1 MFQLLKETTRSK
13 ARRGEFTTSH
23 GVVPT
28 PVFMPVGTQA
38 TIKATDHLRLA
49 HTHQIPVILGN
60 TYHLYL
66 RPGTE
71 IIAQAGGLHR
81 FMNRNGAILTDS
93 GGYQVFSLADR
104 RKIDSDGVVFKS
116 HLDGSSHRFTPENV
130 IDIQRQLGS
139 DIMMVLDEC
148 PPYPCEMSY
157 LKESLDLTHRWAA
170 RCLDAFNRTEP
181 HYGHHQALFA
191 ITQGGTNA
199 KYRRESAMVL
209 SQLGT
214 DGMAIGGLSV
224 GEPNELMYE
233 MTDISTDVLPADRPR
248 YLMGVGT
255 PADLLE
261 SVARGIDMFDCVM
274 PTRNARN
281 GMLFTR
287 NGIINIK
294 NARWKHCFES
304 ADPGFES
311 ELCQN
316 HSLAYLHHLFRAG
329 EIFGLMLASEHN
341 VSFYVWL
348 MEQAR
353 KHIEDDT
360 YDPWY
365 SQMAARVMRR
375 L

>member
-13 ARRGEFTTSH
+13 ARRGELTTAH

-38 TIKATDHLRLA
+38 TIKATDHRRLA
-49 HTHQIPVILGN
+49 ETHQVPVLLGN

-71 IIAQAGGLHR
+71 IISSAGGLHR
-81 FMNRNGAILTDS
+81 FMNRDGAILTDS
-93 GGYQVFSLADR
+93 GGYQIFSLADR
-104 RKIDSDGVVFKS
+104 RKIDPGGVVFKS

-130 IDIQRQLGS
+130 IEIQRDLGS

-148 PPYPCEMSY
+148 PPYPCDMMY
-157 LKESLDLTHRWAA
+157 LKESLDLTHRWAGQ
-170 RCLDAFNRTEP
+170 CLEAFNRSEP
-181 HYGHHQALFA
+181 RYGHRQFLFA
-191 ITQGGTNA
+191 ITQGGTVPQ
-199 KYRRESAMVL
+199 YRRESAEVL
-209 SQLGT
+209 SELGT
-214 DGMAIGGLSV
+214 DGIAIGGLSV

-233 MTDISTDVLPADRPR
+233 MTDLSTDVLPGNKPR

-287 NGIINIK
+287 NGIINVK
-294 NARWKHCFES
+294 NARWKNCFDS
-304 ADPGFES
+304 ADPGFRS

-316 HSLAYLHHLFRAG
+316 HSLAYLHHLFRTG
-329 EIFGLMLASEHN
+329 EILGLMLASEHN
-341 VSFYVWL
+341 ISFYLWL

-353 KHIEDDT
+353 KKIEDDNF
-360 YDPWY
+360 DPWY
-365 SQMAARVMRR
+365 SQMAGRVMRR